1 MTIVLCI
8 VALGRAFRKND
19 SAAVD
24 QLIGQLEAALPAK
37 DLIAIL
43 EALIDE
49 PTAARTESLKRDML
63 LCPLVA

>member
-1 MTIVLCI
+1 MLCI
-8 VALGRAFRKND
+8 VALGRALHKND

-24 QLIGQLEAALPAK
+24 QLIGQLEALLPAD

-49 PTAARTESLKRDML
+49 PAAARTESLERDMR
-63 LCPLVA
+63 CPLVA

>member
-1 MTIVLCI
+1 MTTVLCI
-8 VALGRAFRKND
+8 IALGRAFRKND

-24 QLIGQLEAALPAK
+24 QLIGQLETWLSPE

-49 PTAARTESLKRDML
+49 PAAARTESLERDMRR
-63 LCPLVA
+63 PLVA